1 MSLPLVDGDLEAFKA
16 RREADEARARA
27 NGAPSRLAAGTWA
40 RFADHA
46 SPRARA
52 RVIARIDTLY
62 GLRGWQNARLLQH
75 ELVAFLDEPVADAL
89 TLDDMPF
96 IVEALLDVAAD
107 ARRHGAH

>member
-1 MSLPLVDGDLEAFKA
+1 MSLPLVDGDLEVFKA
-16 RREADEARARA
+16 RREADEERARA

-40 RFADHA
+40 RFAAHA
-46 SPRARA
+46 PRA

-62 GLRGWQNARLLQH
+62 GLRGWENARLLQR

>member
-27 NGAPSRLAAGTWA
+27 NGAPSRLAAGTWG
-40 RFADHA
+40 RFAADHA
-46 SPRARA
+46 SPRA

-75 ELVAFLDEPVADAL
+75 ELIAFLDEPVADAL
-89 TLDDMPF
+89 TLDDMPW